1 MNDMQK
7 TNVKRDHNEDPVIIK
22 YNNDLAF
29 RRMVAFNRV
38 YHAKNLKARVAAEAV
53 LLAVSVAVAL
63 TFWFSRST
71 MANSTYIMYA
81 FIIVAAVLIARLL
94 RALLNRSRIK
104 PADPSRAEREY
115 IFREDGFMFG
125 PVNETGELLSTRWGD
140 IDRVYVTDGVLY
152 FLCMSRKH
160 WAAVDRRLMVNGDWN
175 ELIEHVM
182 AHVPRFKVYG
192 VSFKK

>member
-7 TNVKRDHNEDPVIIK
+7 NTEKRDYNYDPIIIK
-22 YNNDLAF
+22 YNNDLNF

-38 YHAKNLKARVAAEAV
+38 YHAKNLKAK
-53 LLAVSVAVAL
+53 LAVELAILAASVIAVMAL
-63 TFWFSRST
+63 WFSKST

-81 FIIVAAVLIARLL
+81 FMILGAIFLARFL

-104 PADPSRAEREY
+104 PADAKRAEREY
-115 IFREDGFMFG
+115 IFRGDGFMFG
-125 PVNETGELLSTRWGD
+125 PVNDSGELLTTRWGD
-140 IDRVYVTDGVLY
+140 IDRVYVTDRVLY

-160 WAAVDRRLMVNGDWN
+160 WAAVDRKLIENGDWN
-175 ELIEHVM
+175 ELIDLVM
-182 AHVPRFKVYG
+182 ANVPRFKVYG

>member
-7 TNVKRDHNEDPVIIK
+7 TNEKRNYNEEPIIIK
-22 YNNDLAF
+22 YNNDIAF
-29 RRMVAFNRV
+29 RKMMAFNRV
-38 YHAKNLKARVAAEAV
+38 YHATNLKMRVGIEMALLVICLIAA
-53 LLAVSVAVAL
+53 LAL
-63 TFWFSRST
+63 WFSKTS
-71 MANSTYIMYA
+71 MANSTYVMYA
-81 FIIVAAVLIARLL
+81 FIIVAAVLLGRVL

-104 PADPSRAEREY
+104 PADEKCADREY
-115 IFREDGFMFG
+115 IFRDDGFMFG
-125 PVNETGELLSTRWGD
+125 PVNEMGELLTTRWGD
-140 IDRVYVTDGVLY
+140 IDRVYVSDSIIY

-160 WAAVDRRLMVNGDWN
+160 WAAVDKKLMVDGDWN

>member
-7 TNVKRDHNEDPVIIK
+7 TNEMRDYASDPIIIK

-29 RRMVAFNRV
+29 RKMVAFNRV
-38 YHAKNLKARVAAEAV
+38 YHSKNLKLRLTIELAV
-53 LLAVSVAVAL
+53 LAVCIIAVL
-63 TFWFSRST
+63 TLWFSKTT

-81 FIIVAAVLIARLL
+81 FMIVAAVLLARFL

-104 PADPSRAEREY
+104 PADGKRAEREY
-115 IFREDGFMFG
+115 VFQHDGFMFG
-125 PVNETGELLSTRWGD
+125 PVNESGELISTRWGD
-140 IDRVYVTDGVLY
+140 IDRVYVTGSVIY

-160 WAAVDRRLMVNGDWN
+160 WAAVDKKLMVNGEWN

-182 AHVPRFKVYG
+182 ANVPRFKVYG
-192 VSFKK
+192 ISFKK